1 MLFVHKSCG
10 VMVMES
16 LDSPL
21 YRLPKFIWGEAI
33 TSRSGAD
40 FEDCEY
46 LTHTCFPRF
55 ICRILPFEDFSVEN
69 EPGGSIRVWR
79 EGPEGN
85 PVWKTKFGFMAKDFM
100 WINWPD
106 KEEVINDVFRDACVD
121 RKLREELYET
131 LE

>member
-1 MLFVHKSCG
+1 
-10 VMVMES
+10 MES

-33 TSRSGAD
+33 TSRPGSE

-55 ICRILPFEDFSVEN
+55 VCRIVPFEDFKE
-69 EPGGSIRVWR
+69 EKGKDGSICVWR

-85 PVWKTKFGFMAKDFM
+85 PVWKTNFGFMGRDFL

-106 KEEVINDVFRDACVD
+106 NDEVVAEVMREICVD
-121 RKLREELYET
+121 RRIREEMYEAM
-131 LE
+131 E

>member
-1 MLFVHKSCG
+1 MNPSHV
-10 VMVMES
+10 
-16 LDSPL
+16 
-21 YRLPKFIWGEAI
+21 LPKFIWGEAI
-33 TSRSGAD
+33 TSRAGSD

-55 ICRILPFEDFSVEN
+55 VCRIVPFEDFTREDGN
-69 EPGGSIRVWR
+69 DGSIHVWR

-85 PVWKTKFGFMAKDFM
+85 PVWKTNFGFLARDFL

-106 KEEVINDVFRDACVD
+106 KEDLIQDVIREVCVD
-121 RKLREELYET
+121 RRLREDLYET

>member
-1 MLFVHKSCG
+1 MNPSH
-10 VMVMES
+10 
-16 LDSPL
+16 
-21 YRLPKFIWGEAI
+21 RLPKFIWGEAI
-33 TSRSGAD
+33 TSDASSD

-55 ICRILPFEDFSVEN
+55 VCRIVPFEKFRGDYDN
-69 EPGGSIRVWR
+69 DGSIHVWR

-85 PVWKTKFGFMAKDFM
+85 PVWKTNFGFLAKDFL

-106 KEEVINDVFRDACVD
+106 KDEVIAEVFREICVD
-121 RKLREELYET
+121 RRLREDLYET